1 MKSGGRSRAAASR
14 VCRVTSRTTENNSS
28 VGLIWTRAALRRRR
42 RSLPVNSI
50 PARRQHSDLELFRSV
65 SPELTRP
72 PQSAAR
78 DELTGLKRRSSHEA
92 HTPPATVCVCVLMQ
106 EQQPC
111 FRRQRRERLITSY
124 LHIFQLRPF
133 KQNHMTRAGSVRSR
147 HRCRARPLV
156 C

>member
-78 DELTGLKRRSSHEA
+78 DEL
-92 HTPPATVCVCVLMQ
+92 MQ

-111 FRRQRRERLITSY
+111 FRRQQRERLITSY